1 MIQDNI
7 IRLDI
12 TDNME
17 KFKDLTSLG
26 ITNFSGTI
34 ALSVFWLYIAA
45 LVGDVEYGNIG
56 FLLATAGIVST
67 ITLLGSQQTL
77 VIYRAKDVR
86 IESTIFLIVI
96 VSAVIGSLITFLFLN
111 SSEVS
116 IYILGVAFFS
126 LVMNESLGR
135 KDYRKY
141 SWGFFSQKIL
151 AIILSLIL
159 YYIIGIEGIILG
171 YALSFCPF
179 FIFFYKTLRDVP
191 INFTLLRPR
200 SGFMMTNYA
209 ITLLHS
215 FSIRLDKLLILPL
228 FGASLLGNYLLG
240 FQIFYSLLLISS
252 TVFQY
257 VLPQDSS
264 GINHIKLKKLT
275 ILASV
280 LISVIA
286 VILAPIIIPLLFPD
300 FTESVLIVQIMSIA
314 ITPSSISLMLTSKF
328 LADEKIKIVIV
339 GRMIE
344 LASMIAGIFGLG
356 SIFGVVGAAMAF
368 SISAILATIY
378 FFIVQKLQKN

>member
-1 MIQDNI
+1 
-7 IRLDI
+7 
-12 TDNME
+12 
-17 KFKDLTSLG
+17 
-26 ITNFSGTI
+26 
-34 ALSVFWLYIAA
+34 
-45 LVGDVEYGNIG
+45 
-56 FLLATAGIVST
+56 
-67 ITLLGSQQTL
+67 
-77 VIYRAKDVR
+77 
-86 IESTIFLIVI
+86 
-96 VSAVIGSLITFLFLN
+96 
-111 SSEVS
+111 
-116 IYILGVAFFS
+116 
-126 LVMNESLGR
+126 
-135 KDYRKY
+135 
-141 SWGFFSQKIL
+141 
-151 AIILSLIL
+151 
-159 YYIIGIEGIILG
+159 
-171 YALSFCPF
+171 
-179 FIFFYKTLRDVP
+179 
-191 INFTLLRPR
+191 
-200 SGFMMTNYA
+200 MMTNYA